1 MAMKRQRRILLALVA
16 IYVSYGA
23 VMTYLHPRYIYPFSQ
38 EAFAMP
44 GFSRTEITVADTGPL
59 GVWVHKAQQ
68 HDAPVIVYFMG
79 NAGILSI
86 HKAPLALHRDAGR
99 SVIAMEYRGG
109 GGQPGVPS
117 ESRLKADGLA
127 VLDAVQRLAGAQS
140 GPIFLH
146 GYSMGTGVALH
157 VASQRAVSGT
167 VLDAPYS
174 RICDLM
180 RAASALPACWMPFVQ
195 KWDNLGYAGQL
206 GAPVLIQHGIE
217 DVKIPIAEGARLA
230 ETLSTAGGDVLF
242 NPLTGGTHG
251 KLIEVP
257 GYTEALEAFLS
268 PGI

>member
-1 MAMKRQRRILLALVA
+1 MNRRRTLLLALVVL
-16 IYVSYGA
+16 YVGYGA

-38 EAFAMP
+38 DFFAMP
-44 GFSRTEITVADTGPL
+44 GFTRTEIDVAGTAPL
-59 GVWVHKAQQ
+59 GVWVHQSRQ
-68 HDAPVIVYFMG
+68 PGAPVIVYYMG

-109 GGQPGVPS
+109 GGLPGVPS
-117 ESRLKADGLA
+117 EDRLKTDGLA
-127 VLDAVQRLAGAQS
+127 VLDAVRRLAGSQS

-146 GYSMGTGVALH
+146 GYSMGTGIALH

-206 GAPVLIQHGIE
+206 GAPVLIQHGAQ
-217 DVKIPIAEGARLA
+217 DAKIPIAEGARLA

-242 NPLTGGTHG
+242 NPLTVGTHG
-251 KLIEVP
+251 RLIEIP

-268 PGI
+268 SDR